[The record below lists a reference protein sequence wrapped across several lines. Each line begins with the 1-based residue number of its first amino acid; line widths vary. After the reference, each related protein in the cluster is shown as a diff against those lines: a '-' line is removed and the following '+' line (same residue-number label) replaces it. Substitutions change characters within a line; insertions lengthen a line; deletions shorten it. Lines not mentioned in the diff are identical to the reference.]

1 MATSIPALRVF
12 AQDRD
17 GWTVVVVAGD
27 LDYASWP
34 ELAECLETAV
44 KQQPPRVAVDL
55 SALGFCDCSGLR
67 CLVMAAAQ
75 ARRRDGQMLVLRPP
89 AVFRKILGVT
99 GWARALPVAV
109 TLPDSASHVIS

>member
-17 GWTVVVVAGD
+17 DWTVVVVAGD

-44 KQQPPRVAVDL
+44 KKQQPPRVAVDL

-67 CLVMAAAQ
+67 CLVMAQAQ

-99 GWARALPVAV
+99 GLACALPVAA
-109 TLPDSASHVIS
+109 TLPR